1 MNKYKK
7 YILAGAATCLMLVQT
22 GCNDS
27 FLERYPI
34 VSISP
39 EAFFKNI
46 TDLELYT
53 NTYTLSP
60 SYSGSRIPPTPSP
73 APAERA

>member
-1 MNKYKK
+1 MMS
-7 YILAGAATCLMLVQT
+7 ILT
-22 GCNDS
+22 GCNDF

-39 EAFFKNI
+39 EAFFKNT

-53 NTYTLSP
+53 NTNYT
-60 SYSGSRIPPTPSP
+60 
-73 APAERA
+73 